1 MSASCD
7 SNGRIVE
14 VNWGWFIV
22 CWQNSVS
29 LRVLEWKPMFLS
41 GYCLE
46 ATLSSLTY
54 GLLHMAACFNG
65 VRSRESVTKRR
76 ISNKTEVID
85 FYSLHLEVISSH
97 ICHIQFVESKSLD
110 PSSPHLKRGNWT
122 WVWIIIET
130 KNHCVIFEG
139 CLTHFLS
146 RYRKKSVGAFLLA
159 WYNYWLK
166 KQQQT
171 NKQNPSLPLKW
182 ITFYFY

>member
-1 MSASCD
+1 MKAY
-7 SNGRIVE
+7 
-14 VNWGWFIV
+14 
-22 CWQNSVS
+22 VS
-29 LRVLEWKPMFLS
+29 FWLLSRGHSQFLNIWTAPY
-41 GYCLE
+41 G
-46 ATLSSLTY
+46 SL
-54 GLLHMAACFNG
+54 LQ
-65 VRSRESVTKRR
+65 RSEKQRECTKRR